1 MWDDEIDSPEWTDL
15 STDWNAS
22 EKFRAATR
30 KHINSYLDG
39 HLRPEQPLKSEDVPV
54 PLASFNPVGEAAAF
68 RMTPGQ
74 RRLFLKENLR
84 YVDAVGLE
92 QKSELSGQAP
102 TLNEYLPVRM
112 GTSGVAAISACIE

>member
-1 MWDDEIDSPEWTDL
+1 MWDDEIDSPEFTNLGADWT
-15 STDWNAS
+15 AS
-22 EKFRAATR
+22 EEFRAATR
-30 KHINSYLDG
+30 KHMKSYLDG
-39 HLRPEQPLKSEDVPV
+39 PLRPEQALKSENVSI

-74 RRLFLKENLR
+74 RRLFLEENLR

-92 QKSELSGQAP
+92 QKSELSGRAP
-102 TLNEYLPVRM
+102 TLDEFLPVRM